1 MSVASAK
8 AYVEKIKTDEEF
20 AKKVKACKDAD
31 ERMAFVKK
39 AGFDFTVEEINS
51 LKDQL
56 SDNELDAVAGG
67 RDIVCDIIWKK
78 LG

>member
-51 LKDQL
+51 LKGQL

-67 RDIVCDIIWKK
+67 GDIVCDILWKK